1 MASSFAEKI
10 LKATVFRAKGS
21 DSTSPTRKY
30 SASSSTSKKVSSS
43 SSSSPSKR
51 APVPDPAV
59 PLPRTS
65 LSNVGASTRRT
76 SASGVPSSISSVFD
90 GKAASRNATLT
101 KTPSKSQS
109 QNPATEVAF
118 VTGPPY
124 AVRASTRLQES
135 PYGKQLA
142 YEKTPRRSS
151 YTASLQNLSAALS
164 SPQLSPSPL
173 VSTLGSSPGL
183 DFGDVPGISSSPL
196 VGEVN
201 SPARTAQQHSD
212 SSSEDETPRLGIS
225 PDREQQ
231 EPGSS
236 GQQRGAAHN
245 FSTFN
250 HPNSSVN
257 VGGAFTGVVPSDVSL
272 MTNPLYPV
280 ISPLGSSPPQS
291 APHIDGFNIPAIGIN
306 LPNAASDLSPV
317 NREEE
322 INPLDSAADFLQKRK
337 AAAASQ
343 RQKGPG
349 AGDPNSAASQAILKR
364 RTQVLSTVQKAKSRL
379 SMLTF
384 EVTKKRRSFKN
395 NCFGR
400 FRRWM
405 YERERRRMMGKG
417 TVFNKL
423 WLASLKEMEVSYG
436 SPMMLAFSFIR
447 WVFLLNGFLALIWVC
462 MIVIPFMAHPPKT
475 FSWKVFWHNLGDKK
489 ALKDTFQGS
498 NLEKSF
504 VYYGGYTY
512 TRAEQEGWYRVDYMY
527 GVMIAATFLFSFLCV
542 LIRIAGTIMSSGDIA
557 MAARLYPF
565 SSLVFASWDFHLI
578 NIDAASK
585 LRRGIRMQLREMLA
599 DAGAHEKT
607 NSLRDRLMS
616 AKRATALFVLWP
628 LLMAGTV
635 AVVVELVTKAE
646 RVNAAFGSNY
656 AQAVLLSVL
665 NIVTPMLIRV
675 LVDMEDFKPATAE
688 RVVLMKLFCVR
699 VLNLASLY
707 YRLFMMLDHTL
718 QLRENNVVVESC
730 LGEQK
735 CDEGFT
741 CCKTTN
747 LTQWNICTDRDINYC
762 LPACTENIVG
772 TQLLRL
778 IFMTTLI
785 NNAYEVI
792 YGFGYVWL
800 TSGNKRQLYIEDMAI
815 DIVYVQSLVWV
826 GSCFS
831 PLATVLGFFSNL
843 LTWYGMRLALFRTC
857 GPVEK
862 AHSASR
868 TSSLTYGLLLLTLI
882 LSTIPAT
889 LNVMQRSSG
898 FCGPIHERVSM
909 YTVLTSYIQ
918 KAPSGLWLTVQWLT
932 NPAVLLGVILLLVFG
947 VVLLQ
952 SKLVQSRQFLALT
965 KHEMG
970 MQRREASEKLTRV
983 RQTVQPS
990 GGSFSGPAAKV
1001 GLPSSFRGS
1010 TEASASPV
1018 QVEAF
1023 LFPLANEGQ
1032 EPGPGGQ
1039 SRSSVLQTA
1048 RRRSSQPKDQ
1058 MPRPSLLP
1066 ETMSRQAPRA
1076 SRPRASTISTVLG
1089 RVASIWGNQS
1099 AGTRT
1104 TSRTSLVAE
1113 GSSKNES
1120 EDEIRAPIAL
1130 IRGFSMPPNVAVA
1143 AGSSMISVLT
1153 PSSGSSIW
1161 GSLSSEPRSTSRTS
1175 ISLPGGGS
1183 DSMVTARTSF
1193 GGPVG
1198 SSIKASYSAALA
1210 IKDYLWGVRGR
1221 PESGPSPHS
1230 ERQTATPSSVSRS
1243 SVTSSAKLGAMP
1255 SARSSRIAR
1264 NSVSL
1269 RSGPRGKSL
1278 VRSSLFSAS
1287 ASRKTLRDANS
1298 PDRSSSISHSGTEAA
1313 VKHRTKASLTG
1324 AGVSWW
1330 RKITGRSSRKR
1341 TSRSLS
1347 RKLDEAGSR
1356 SPSPLSGSVS
1366 PIVATNGVEQWLSR
1380 AGEGSQWASEPQS
1393 PRGSGSERGSAP
1405 RGQTSVDD
1413 SPA

>member
-10 LKATVFRAKGS
+10 LKATVFMAKGS

-30 SASSSTSKKVSSS
+30 SSSSTSKNVSSS
-43 SSSSPSKR
+43 SSSSPAKR
-51 APVPDPAV
+51 VPVPDPAV
-59 PLPRTS
+59 PLPKTS
-65 LSNVGASTRRT
+65 LPNVAASTRRT
-76 SASGVPSSISSVFD
+76 SATGLTSSTYNVFD
-90 GKAASRNATLT
+90 GTKVSRKSKLT
-101 KTPSKSQS
+101 KTPSIRDS
-109 QNPATEVAF
+109 QNPAGDVAF
-118 VTGPPY
+118 LTGPPY

-135 PYGKQLA
+135 PYGKELS

-196 VGEVN
+196 VGEGD
-201 SPARTAQQHSD
+201 SLARTAQQHSGP
-212 SSSEDETPRLGIS
+212 SSEDERPRLGIS

-231 EPGSS
+231 QQQPGSS
-236 GQQRGAAHN
+236 VEQRGAAHN

-250 HPNSSVN
+250 FPHSIVN

-280 ISPLGSSPPQS
+280 ISPLDSSPPPS

-349 AGDPNSAASQAILKR
+349 AGDPNSVASQAILKR
-364 RTQVLSTVQKAKSRL
+364 RTQVLSTVQKANSRL

-400 FRRWM
+400 FRRWI
-405 YERERRRMMGKG
+405 YERERKRMLGKG
-417 TVFNKL
+417 TVLNKL

-436 SPMMLAFSFIR
+436 SPMMLA
-447 WVFLLNGFLALIWVC
+447 
-462 MIVIPFMAHPPKT
+462 

-512 TRAEQEGWYRVDYMY
+512 TRSEQQGWYRVDYMY

-585 LRRGIRMQLREMLA
+585 LRRGIRMQLKEMLA

-635 AVVVELVTKAE
+635 AVVVQLVTKAE

-718 QLRENNVVVESC
+718 QLREDKVVVESC

-741 CCKTTN
+741 CCKTAN

-785 NNAYEVI
+785 NNAYEVV

-898 FCGPIHERVSM
+898 FCGPIHDRVSM

-970 MQRREASEKLTRV
+970 MQRREASERLTRV
-983 RQTVQPS
+983 RQTSQPS
-990 GGSFSGPAAKV
+990 EGSSFSGPGAKV
-1001 GLPSSFRGS
+1001 GLPPSPFRGS
-1010 TEASASPV
+1010 RSTDVSASPG
-1018 QVEAF
+1018 QVEAVNI
-1023 LFPLANEGQ
+1023 PTETNY
-1032 EPGPGGQ
+1032 
-1039 SRSSVLQTA
+1039 
-1048 RRRSSQPKDQ
+1048 RRG
-1058 MPRPSLLP
+1058 
-1066 ETMSRQAPRA
+1066 E
-1076 SRPRASTISTVLG
+1076 
-1089 RVASIWGNQS
+1089 N
-1099 AGTRT
+1099 
-1104 TSRTSLVAE
+1104 
-1113 GSSKNES
+1113 
-1120 EDEIRAPIAL
+1120 
-1130 IRGFSMPPNVAVA
+1130 
-1143 AGSSMISVLT
+1143 
-1153 PSSGSSIW
+1153 SGSLRKSDLDSGKIDY
-1161 GSLSSEPRSTSRTS
+1161 PR
-1175 ISLPGGGS
+1175 
-1183 DSMVTARTSF
+1183 
-1193 GGPVG
+1193 
-1198 SSIKASYSAALA
+1198 IK
-1210 IKDYLWGVRGR
+1210 
-1221 PESGPSPHS
+1221 
-1230 ERQTATPSSVSRS
+1230 
-1243 SVTSSAKLGAMP
+1243 
-1255 SARSSRIAR
+1255 
-1264 NSVSL
+1264 
-1269 RSGPRGKSL
+1269 
-1278 VRSSLFSAS
+1278 
-1287 ASRKTLRDANS
+1287 
-1298 PDRSSSISHSGTEAA
+1298 
-1313 VKHRTKASLTG
+1313 
-1324 AGVSWW
+1324 
-1330 RKITGRSSRKR
+1330 
-1341 TSRSLS
+1341 
-1347 RKLDEAGSR
+1347 
-1356 SPSPLSGSVS
+1356 
-1366 PIVATNGVEQWLSR
+1366 
-1380 AGEGSQWASEPQS
+1380 
-1393 PRGSGSERGSAP
+1393 
-1405 RGQTSVDD
+1405 
-1413 SPA
+1413 